1 MIAQIMG
8 VMIEITIMIVMTETI
23 TMNIATE
30 TTRMI
35 DMSGI
40 RIINVMIV
48 TSVESLPQMITDMD
62 SSTVIGMAH
71 RVLNEDKKGRIALF

>member
-23 TMNIATE
+23 TMNIATG

-48 TSVESLPQMITDMD
+48 ISVESLPQMITDMD